1 MRLLDSMPAVV
12 MACSLA
18 TVQMTASAVDTW
30 GSGSTTTNA
39 EPEPKDSLSA
49 ARAAIGRKNWNV
61 ALRELESVVQR
72 EPKNA
77 DAHNLLAYS
86 LRNTGDYKRAQT
98 HYEEALKLDPQHRG
112 AHEYYGELYLKL
124 NQPNNARKHLLELER
139 ICGKNCP
146 EYKDLEAALASYSK
160 AKK

>member
-12 MACSLA
+12 MACSL
-18 TVQMTASAVDTW
+18 TMIQMTASAVDTW
-30 GSGSTTTNA
+30 GSGSTTNIESEA
-39 EPEPKDSLSA
+39 KDSLSA

-86 LRNTGDYKRAQT
+86 LRNTGNYKRAQT
-98 HYEEALKLDPQHRG
+98 HYEEALKLDPNHRG

-124 NQPNNARKHLLELER
+124 NQPDNARKHLLELER
-139 ICGKNCP
+139 ICGRNCA
-146 EYKDLEAALASYSK
+146 EYKDLEAALANYSK
-160 AKK
+160 TKK

>member
-1 MRLLDSMPAVV
+1 MPAVV
-12 MACSLA
+12 MACSL
-18 TVQMTASAVDTW
+18 TMIQMTASAVDTW

-39 EPEPKDSLSA
+39 EPEAKDSLSA

-86 LRNTGDYKRAQT
+86 LRNTGNYKRAQT
-98 HYEEALKLDPQHRG
+98 HYEEALKLDPNHRG

-124 NQPNNARKHLLELER
+124 NQPDNARKHLLELER
-139 ICGKNCP
+139 ICGRNCA
-146 EYKDLEAALASYSK
+146 EYKDLEAALANYSK
-160 AKK
+160 TKNKKAA

>member
-1 MRLLDSMPAVV
+1 MRLINSMPALVI
-12 MACSLA
+12 ACCLA
-18 TVQMTASAVDTW
+18 TVQMTAKAVDTW
-30 GSGSTTTNA
+30 GSGSTTNT
-39 EPEPKDSLSA
+39 EPEAKDSLAA
-49 ARAAIGRKNWNV
+49 ARGAIVRRNWNV
-61 ALRELESVVQR
+61 ALRELETVVQR

-86 LRNTGDYKRAQT
+86 LRNTGNYKRAQT
-98 HYEEALKLDPQHRG
+98 HYEEALKLDPNHRG

-124 NQPNNARKHLLELER
+124 SQPDNARKHLLELER

>member
-1 MRLLDSMPAVV
+1 MPAVV
-12 MACSLA
+12 MACSL
-18 TVQMTASAVDTW
+18 TMIQMTASAVDTW
-30 GSGSTTTNA
+30 GSGSTTNIESEA
-39 EPEPKDSLSA
+39 KDSLSA

-86 LRNTGDYKRAQT
+86 LRNTGNYKRAQT
-98 HYEEALKLDPQHRG
+98 HYEEALKLDPNHRG

-124 NQPNNARKHLLELER
+124 NQPDNARKHLLELER
-139 ICGKNCP
+139 ICGRNCA
-146 EYKDLEAALASYSK
+146 EYKDLEAALANYSK
-160 AKK
+160 TKK

>member
-1 MRLLDSMPAVV
+1 MPAVV
-12 MACSLA
+12 MACSL
-18 TVQMTASAVDTW
+18 TMIQMTASAVDTW
-30 GSGSTTTNA
+30 GSGSTTNIESEA
-39 EPEPKDSLSA
+39 KDSLSA

-86 LRNTGDYKRAQT
+86 LRNTGNYKRAQT
-98 HYEEALKLDPQHRG
+98 HYEEALKLDPNHRG

-124 NQPNNARKHLLELER
+124 NQPDNARKHLLELER
-139 ICGKNCP
+139 ICGRNCA
-146 EYKDLEAALASYSK
+146 EYKDLEAALANYSK
-160 AKK
+160 TKNKKAA